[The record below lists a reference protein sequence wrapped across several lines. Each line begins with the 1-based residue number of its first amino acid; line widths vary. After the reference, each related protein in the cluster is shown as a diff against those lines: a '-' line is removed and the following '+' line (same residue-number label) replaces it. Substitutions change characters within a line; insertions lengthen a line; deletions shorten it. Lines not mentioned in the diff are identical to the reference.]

1 MTLLVSNSRSFPC
14 NLSERHKFFI
24 SISVPWF
31 LVFLQLGC
39 RSIKIQSKSTT
50 NDRQPGDGCLEPYSL
65 NYASFGVGWIRNGR
79 EIMQGVGSSQ
89 SNLSFRS
96 NIYAGLLKPIRFLN
110 KRLFH
115 IWRTNRCIGNKH
127 LLRSIAI
134 FILIRL
140 LPPLYFNWRLF
151 FEITDCRQQMGESRT
166 IGLLRSS
173 RDFPCYR
180 IFECNGRLKLS
191 CRWWKGWWISG

>member
-14 NLSERHKFFI
+14 NLSERHNFFI

-79 EIMQGVGSSQ
+79 EIMQGIGSSQ

-96 NIYAGLLKPIRFLN
+96 NILTYLCWPLETYSFFKQAIVSHLKNESL
-110 KRLFH
+110 H
-115 IWRTNRCIGNKH
+115 
-127 LLRSIAI
+127 
-134 FILIRL
+134 
-140 LPPLYFNWRLF
+140 
-151 FEITDCRQQMGESRT
+151 RQQTLTS
-166 IGLLRSS
+166 IY
-173 RDFPCYR
+173 CYLHPHKAFTAL
-180 IFECNGRLKLS
+180 IFQLALIYRLQTTNGRVKNHWPAAKQQRFSMLS
-191 CRWWKGWWISG
+191 NFWVQR